1 MPNKLKDFRIEK
13 KWSQEKLS
21 KESGVSR
28 NTISSIESGTN
39 VNVTRE
45 VMEKLAK
52 ALGKKVSSIFFE

>member
-1 MPNKLKDFRIEK
+1 MPNKLKDFRQEK

-28 NTISSIESGTN
+28 NTISSIENGTN
-39 VNVTRE
+39 VNVTRD

-52 ALGKKVSSIFFE
+52 ALDKKVTTIFFE

>member
-1 MPNKLKDFRIEK
+1 MPNKLKDFRQDK

-28 NTISSIESGTN
+28 NTISSIENGTN
-39 VNVTRE
+39 VNVTRD

-52 ALGKKVSSIFFE
+52 ALDKKATTIFFE